1 MLLEPIIME
10 IINLLNLKVE
20 SDKVFLNYVIDYG
33 NWFHFLGPKKE
44 SEFWAAVVF
53 RNGCFN
59 LR

>member
-10 IINLLNLKVE
+10 IINLLNFQVE

-44 SEFWAAVVF
+44 SEF
-53 RNGCFN
+53 
-59 LR
+59 